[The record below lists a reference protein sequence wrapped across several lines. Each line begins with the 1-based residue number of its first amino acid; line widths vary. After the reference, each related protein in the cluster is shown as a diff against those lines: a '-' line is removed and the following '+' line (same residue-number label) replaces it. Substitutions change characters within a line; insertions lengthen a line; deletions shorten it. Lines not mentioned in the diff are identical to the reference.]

1 MADTI
6 TKEAT
11 KITTEIIIEIEV
23 IISVAISQ
31 GIIID
36 HTTTALILDGKSFL
50 KFSREF

>member
-1 MADTI
+1 MDTI

-23 IISVAISQ
+23 ITSVAISQ

-36 HTTTALILDGKSFL
+36 HTALILDGKSFL
-50 KFSREF
+50 KNSGEF

>member
-1 MADTI
+1 MDTI

-23 IISVAISQ
+23 ITSVAISQ

-36 HTTTALILDGKSFL
+36 HTTALILDGKSFL
-50 KFSREF
+50 KNSGEF

>member
-1 MADTI
+1 MDTI

-23 IISVAISQ
+23 ITSVAISQ

-50 KFSREF
+50 KNSGEF